1 MRLNREEE
9 GERGGLWLEL
19 DRWRARYWGCWW
31 ICLSRAPFFLL
42 PPLHLSL
49 PPAWLVDPWRGFAD
63 RNSLSPLSSP
73 RLLRRASGFFPAVL
87 CYHLAG
93 NLFWLRSVET
103 ITAGKKK
110 KGETGTA
117 GGGGSVLKC
126 SSCHGNHLYPGSPH
140 LLTLQVFKRLARLID
155 RCGKMRTHTHAKMVL
170 EVIKSA
176 AHLLASTLATDPSLF
191 PVYWDIIY
199 AAICTI
205 PVCSENIIFLSEQ
218 VEFPFAFLNKKTL
231 LWFVSGQRHTLS
243 ETGVQ

>member
-1 MRLNREEE
+1 MDLPVTRN
-9 GERGGLWLEL
+9 
-19 DRWRARYWGCWW
+19 
-31 ICLSRAPFFLL
+31 IFFCLSPSTSLFL
-42 PPLHLSL
+42 PPGSWIHEG
-49 PPAWLVDPWRGFAD
+49 GFAD
-63 RNSLSPLSSP
+63 RNSLSLLSSP

-110 KGETGTA
+110 KGETGMA

-140 LLTLQVFKRLARLID
+140 LLTLQVFELNWQ
-155 RCGKMRTHTHAKMVL
+155 MRKDAHTHTHAKMVL

-176 AHLLASTLATDPSLF
+176 AHLLVSTLATDPSLF
-191 PVYWDIIY
+191 SVYWDIIY

-205 PVCSENIIFLSEQ
+205 PVCSENIIFFIRTGRVPLCIPQ
-218 VEFPFAFLNKKTL
+218 QKKTL

-243 ETGVQ
+243 DTGVQ